1 MTASFEQFE
10 KCFGWTE
17 DAVKNKSLR
26 LSINNGRLKL
36 ILFLLL
42 LCKTKDQKEM
52 ENNTLIF
59 REKVHIHSSEIQF
72 IKKKLHILYEVYHK
86 SL

>member
-10 KCFGWTE
+10 KRFGWTE
-17 DAVKNKSLR
+17 DAVKNKFLR

-36 ILFLLL
+36 FLFFLI
-42 LCKTKDQKEM
+42 LCKTKDRKEM

-59 REKVHIHSSEIQF
+59 RENVHIHSSEI
-72 IKKKLHILYEVYHK
+72 
-86 SL
+86 